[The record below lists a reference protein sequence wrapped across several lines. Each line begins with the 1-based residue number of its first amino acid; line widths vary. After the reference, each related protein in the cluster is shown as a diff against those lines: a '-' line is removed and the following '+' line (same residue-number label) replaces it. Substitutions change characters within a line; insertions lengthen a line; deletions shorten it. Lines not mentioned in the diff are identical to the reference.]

1 MNKQTNNYLKNGG
14 GSPSSSTS
22 PTRAQY
28 FDHFN
33 ESANFEPIRPDNNRF
48 KGCISLLITLILR
61 INSNAA
67 QIEFLHGFLGKS
79 QFREIQAQTQKENLA
94 PPKVYTFQNTV
105 SELAEDRYLVRI
117 LSIVM
122 SIKI

>member
-1 MNKQTNNYLKNGG
+1 MNKQTNNYLKNGYG
-14 GSPSSSTS
+14 SSSLTS
-22 PTRAQY
+22 PTRAQD

-94 PPKVYTFQNTV
+94 PTKVYTFQNTV
-105 SELAEDRYLVRI
+105 SELAEDLYLV
-117 LSIVM
+117 SIFSTVVL
-122 SIKI
+122 IKI